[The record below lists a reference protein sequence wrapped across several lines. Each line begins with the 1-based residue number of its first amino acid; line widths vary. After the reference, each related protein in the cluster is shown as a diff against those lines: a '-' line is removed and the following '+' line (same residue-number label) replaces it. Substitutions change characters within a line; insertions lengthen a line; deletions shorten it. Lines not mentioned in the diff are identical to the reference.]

1 MAGSC
6 QKDSLMPSQDFILI
20 SFPLGVVGTFSKL
33 RRYYADSRLPPPPS
47 TKADIGKHMFLRP
60 ESNLKKEIRPK
71 NWKRKFLEV
80 STTKSVLDGTEQIPR
95 ICFSQNR
102 DIGKNVFSNHIFYST
117 SSPRVHSTPTNFF
130 NSPSASR
137 SAFASESRETDRWV
151 GSSQGRCLT
160 VALSCCWCS

>member
-1 MAGSC
+1 MDVCVSHTLGSVLLFIINRCDVLKVLKVAGSC
-6 QKDSLMPSQDFILI
+6 QKDSLVPSQDFILI

-60 ESNLKKEIRPK
+60 ESNLKKEIR
-71 NWKRKFLEV
+71 
-80 STTKSVLDGTEQIPR
+80 
-95 ICFSQNR
+95 
-102 DIGKNVFSNHIFYST
+102 GKNVFSNLLYFLPSCPFPPPIFL
-117 SSPRVHSTPTNFF
+117 

-137 SAFASESRETDRWV
+137 SAFASESRDTDRWV